1 MIILAE
7 SMYLN
12 IKFLNSWISSNIFLR
27 AAYGVLFVS
36 AWSTIF
42 VSGLFIKKIQFLNH
56 NFRKYPYFNW
66 FKFENFIFPQ
76 FGLNLVINNQE
87 LFLCSIFVIHSS
99 LLLLVLLLI
108 LYLYLCKYSSIF
120 TYFSDD
126 TNVANSLI
134 ISNNIVLCW
143 NFMRFSKLRATF
155 QTAIVTISRFIWITI
170 CSDHRMVWIGN
181 LLHTK

>member
-1 MIILAE
+1 M
-7 SMYLN
+7 
-12 IKFLNSWISSNIFLR
+12 
-27 AAYGVLFVS
+27 VHCLFQHEVQ
-36 AWSTIF
+36 F
-42 VSGLFIKKIQFLNH
+42 FFSGLLIKKIHFLNH
-56 NFRKYPYFNW
+56 NFRKYLYFNW
-66 FKFENFIFPQ
+66 FKFENFLFPQ

-134 ISNNIVLCW
+134 ISNNIVLC
-143 NFMRFSKLRATF
+143 
-155 QTAIVTISRFIWITI
+155 
-170 CSDHRMVWIGN
+170 
-181 LLHTK
+181 